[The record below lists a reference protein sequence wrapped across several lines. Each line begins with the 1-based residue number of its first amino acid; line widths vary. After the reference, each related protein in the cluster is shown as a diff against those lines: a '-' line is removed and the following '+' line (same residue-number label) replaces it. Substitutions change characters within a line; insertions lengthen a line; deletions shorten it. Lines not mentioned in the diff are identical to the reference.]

1 MIPPR
6 GLFFRHEFSSC
17 DPSIGSSFFTPG
29 LLLFSPLETTGQE
42 QKAGDSGS
50 ASPVI
55 AKKLEEIVEI
65 RRLQLNR
72 QQALYSDDRISDVH
86 GARIALARARV
97 NLAREQKDWKKMA
110 NILAIQ
116 KLLFESSRIQEELG
130 KGSSIEPKVA
140 LLQAE
145 IDLERAKQEMQKE

>member
-1 MIPPR
+1 
-6 GLFFRHEFSSC
+6 LVLL
-17 DPSIGSSFFTPG
+17 FTPG

-110 NILAIQ
+110 NELENILAIQ